1 MKSLALLYYTLQ
13 LYNKVKNIAT
23 DKRSSLFCN
32 NAIDEEKKFNT
43 MDMLSSSQTGQLHH
57 NQGQS
62 YREIYNQGFG
72 LVIIVT
78 LRFGLLSI
86 SLLLNG
92 I

>member
-1 MKSLALLYYTLQ
+1 MYYTLQ
-13 LYNKVKNIAT
+13 RYNKVKNIAM

-62 YREIYNQGFG
+62 YRDIYSQGFG

-78 LRFGLLSI
+78 LTVLAVVY
-86 SLLLNG
+86 
-92 I
+92 